1 MQRFLSFSI
10 TAQIQGMLPTEQLA
24 EILSL
29 SPGQIAPIPDM
40 PPAVMGVCNW
50 RGGILW
56 LMDLG
61 DLLGFKPLFAQ
72 DWRQPNYSILIVQG
86 KGKFLG
92 LAIFAVG
99 QMISCHLNQIKVPS
113 STKTRPVLSNAIIG
127 EWQNPNGEN
136 LLVLDIESLLTTP
149 QLGQESTEIRRG

>member
-10 TAQIQGMLPTEQLA
+10 TADTQAMLPTEQLA

-29 SPGQIAPIPDM
+29 SPSQIAPIPEM

-56 LMDLG
+56 LIDLA
-61 DLLGFKPLFAQ
+61 DWLGLKPLFAQ

-86 KGKFLG
+86 KGKVLG
-92 LAIFAVG
+92 LAISNVG
-99 QMISCHLNQIKVPS
+99 QMIVAESAQIKTPNPNK
-113 STKTRPVLSNAIIG
+113 TKSILSNSIIG
-127 EWQNPNGEN
+127 QWQSPSNETFLILDVEA
-136 LLVLDIESLLTTP
+136 LLGTP
-149 QLGQESTEIRRG
+149 QLAG